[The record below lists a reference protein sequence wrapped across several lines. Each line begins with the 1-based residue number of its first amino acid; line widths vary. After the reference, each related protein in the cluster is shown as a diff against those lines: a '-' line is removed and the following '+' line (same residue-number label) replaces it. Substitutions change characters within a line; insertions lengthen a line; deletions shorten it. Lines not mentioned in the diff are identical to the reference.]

1 MKIAVYCAS
10 SNQIHEK
17 YQQAAREFA
26 QAACLRDYTILC
38 GGVDLGLMKTLCD
51 EVTAAGGNVVGV
63 IPHFMCEKG
72 LHSTNLTETVYVHT
86 MADRK
91 AYLRAEADAVVAF
104 PGSIGTVD
112 EFIEVLVLK
121 KLKQFDGKVILY
133 NYEGFWNPF
142 IEMLNH
148 FVKESVFDKADFDKM
163 IIAETLDQ
171 LLEALE
177 K

>member
-1 MKIAVYCAS
+1 M
-10 SNQIHEK
+10 
-17 YQQAAREFA
+17 
-26 QAACLRDYTILC
+26 
-38 GGVDLGLMKTLCD
+38 
-51 EVTAAGGNVVGV
+51 GV
-63 IPHFMCEKG
+63 IPHFMCERG
-72 LHSTNLTETVYVHT
+72 LHSNNLTETVYVHT